1 MQVINSGTCT
11 TYGRRS
17 FQKPAV
23 QCRGILMRPS
33 PCPCAPQKRSK
44 RDLQCCCRSLNTEKC
59 RILRIPCIMP
69 GIGVRPDLRV
79 CQGRLTVK
87 TVMLNLNIFIKWRN
101 TPWNNA
107 AFNNFCCSWRWWHSW
122 GLWALGQQQQQVC
135 HCAQC
140 CSTQATLRNPNLLTP
155 QCWAPKTVLRA
166 LRCSAVLV
174 ALFKNT

>member
-1 MQVINSGTCT
+1 MAEVVFRNQQYNAEVSWWDPHLAPVLHRKGAKETC
-11 TYGRRS
+11 S
-17 FQKPAV
+17 AAAEV
-23 QCRGILMRPS
+23 
-33 PCPCAPQKRSK
+33 
-44 RDLQCCCRSLNTEKC
+44 
-59 RILRIPCIMP
+59 ILRIPCIMP

-107 AFNNFCCSWRWWHSW
+107 AFNNFCHSWRWWHSW

-135 HCAQC
+135 HCTQC

-166 LRCSAVLV
+166 LCCSAVLV